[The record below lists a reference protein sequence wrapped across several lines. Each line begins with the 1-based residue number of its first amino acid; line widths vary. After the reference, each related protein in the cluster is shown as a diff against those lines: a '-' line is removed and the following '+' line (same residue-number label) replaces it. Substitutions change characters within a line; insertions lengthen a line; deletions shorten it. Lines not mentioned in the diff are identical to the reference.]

1 MHLELTIAQD
11 YASLINESVRLVGG
25 STSDLIIGTEELEI
39 IIIKMYN
46 SNRDG
51 STAKESLRESTD
63 AANNTEEPQRTPA
76 KERAQPLQPRV
87 EQDSCVAS
95 SLFYTIE
102 QLNWSGSDDEVA

>member
-63 AANNTEEPQRTPA
+63 AANNTEELKRSPVE
-76 KERAQPLQPRV
+76 ERAQPLQPRV
-87 EQDSCVAS
+87 EQDSCAAS
-95 SLFYTIE
+95 SLIYTIE